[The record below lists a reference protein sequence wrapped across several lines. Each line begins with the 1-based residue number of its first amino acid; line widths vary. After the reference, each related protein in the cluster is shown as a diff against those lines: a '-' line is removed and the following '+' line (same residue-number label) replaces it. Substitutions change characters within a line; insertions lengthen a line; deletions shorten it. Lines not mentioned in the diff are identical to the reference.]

1 LRDHERITT
10 TFSDPPRTAAW
21 QHRDARNGFEVVFL
35 DTGEDGYRIEGH
47 TAAVEDGQAWAVEY
61 VITLDRDWLTKSAL
75 VHGRSATGRHEL
87 MLEADG
93 AGGWTVNGAP
103 ARELD
108 GCLDVDLE
116 ASSFT
121 NAFPVHR
128 LGLEVGQEAE
138 APAAYVRA
146 LDLSVERL
154 EQRYAREANDGDRQR
169 YHYTSPA
176 FEGLGPRVSGE
187 LFETELVYDQAGLVI
202 DYPGI
207 AVRAA

>member
-1 LRDHERITT
+1 MTT
-10 TFSDPPRTAAW
+10 TFLEPPSTAAW
-21 QHRDARNGFEVVFL
+21 RHRDARQGFEVVFL
-35 DTGEDGYRIEGH
+35 HTSDYGHRIEGA
-47 TAAVEDGQAWAVEY
+47 TTAVEDGQAWAVEY

-75 VHGRSATGRHEL
+75 VHGRSASGRREL

-93 AGGWTVNGAP
+93 AGAWTVNGASAP
-103 ARELD
+103 EVD

-116 ASSFT
+116 ASSLT

-128 LGLEVGQEAE
+128 LGLRVGQQAS

-146 LDLSVERL
+146 LDLSLERL
-154 EQRYAREANDGDRQR
+154 EQQYTRTPDDAGRQR

-176 FEGLGPRVSGE
+176 FG
-187 LFETELVYDQAGLVI
+187 FEAELVYDGAGLVI

>member
-1 LRDHERITT
+1 MTPGAGEL
-10 TFSDPPRTAAW
+10 PRTAAW
-21 QHRDARNGFEVVFL
+21 QHREARDGFEVVFL
-35 DTGEDGYRIEGH
+35 HSADGYRIEGH

-61 VITLDRDWLTKSAL
+61 AITLDRHWLTRSAQ
-75 VHGRSATGRHEL
+75 VSGRSATGRHAVRL
-87 MLEADG
+87 DADG
-93 AGGWTVNGAP
+93 AGAWTVDCAP
-103 ARELD
+103 APELD

-116 ASSFT
+116 ASSLT

-128 LGLEVGQEAE
+128 LGLEVGQEAD

-154 EQRYAREANDGDRQR
+154 EQRYARRTDDGDRQR

-176 FEGLGPRVSGE
+176 FG
-187 LFETELVYDQAGLVI
+187 FEADLVYDEAGLVI